1 MQNLVKVAI
10 VTIQLIHEEDHR
22 LAQLLGVTES
32 VHRAHLGTI
41 LAIDKYQSLVGHV
54 HSGDRTTYEVVTS
67 RTVDDVELLVIP
79 LHMKNS

>member
-41 LAIDKYQSLVGHV
+41 LSIDEDDGLVSDVQGRDGTAHKV
-54 HSGDRTTYEVVTS
+54 ITARA
-67 RTVDDVELLVIP
+67 VDDIELLPVP
-79 LHMKNS
+79 LHVEHR